1 MSIWG
6 LLEPLFVLLVL
17 IVVLTQVVLPPILG
31 KRFFWIFRKSEK
43 RKRSG
48 EAVLDDLKTNLE
60 AKRIQT
66 EKRKRSGEAAM
77 DDLKTNLEA
86 KKVEKKIQKLKEQL

>member
-1 MSIWG
+1 MAIWR
-6 LLEPLFVLLVL
+6 LLEPLLVLLVL

-31 KRFFWIFRKSEK
+31 KPFFWIFRKS
-43 RKRSG
+43 
-48 EAVLDDLKTNLE
+48 
-60 AKRIQT
+60 

-86 KKVEKKIQKLKEQL
+86 NGIEKEIKKLKKQL